1 MKSLRCTVITPMVL
15 LCGLVAGN
23 ASIASDSTTAP
34 REPGVWQK
42 HTYNFQFMGFT
53 TTYSCDGLAYK
64 LKVLLLAAGARSDLK
79 SIPGACSRGYG
90 RPDKFAQATLTF
102 YTLSPAAG
110 AKDAEGPRVD
120 GAWRSIVF
128 GTRSPRELALGDCE
142 LVEQFRNNLLPMFTA
157 RDVNSQTTCVPHQES
172 GSNINLKFEAFAPA
186 AVKAANA
193 R

>member
-1 MKSLRCTVITPMVL
+1 MKSHYTVIVMTIL
-15 LCGLVAGN
+15 LC
-23 ASIASDSTTAP
+23 SIVSGSACFADDSSTA

-64 LKVLLLAAGARSDLK
+64 IKVLLLAAGARSDSK
-79 SIPGACSRGYG
+79 STPGACSRGYG
-90 RPDKFAQATLTF
+90 SPDKFAQARLTF

-110 AKDAEGPRVD
+110 DKNAEGPRVD

-157 RDVNSQTTCVPHQES
+157 RNVNDQMTCVPHQDS
-172 GSNINLKFEAFAPA
+172 GSVINLKFETFAPA
-186 AVKAANA
+186 PAKVANA
-193 R
+193 P

>member
-1 MKSLRCTVITPMVL
+1 MKSHYTVIVMTIL
-15 LCGLVAGN
+15 LYSIISGN
-23 ASIASDSTTAP
+23 ACFADDSSTA
-34 REPGVWQK
+34 REPGIWQK

-64 LKVLLLAAGARSDLK
+64 IKVLLLAAGARSDSK
-79 SIPGACSRGYG
+79 STPGACSRDYG
-90 RPDKFAQATLTF
+90 SPDKFAQARLTF

-110 AKDAEGPRVD
+110 DKNAEGPRVD

-157 RDVNSQTTCVPHQES
+157 RNVNDQMTCVPHQDS
-172 GSNINLKFEAFAPA
+172 GSVINLKFETFAPA
-186 AVKAANA
+186 PAKVANA

>member
-1 MKSLRCTVITPMVL
+1 MKSLRCNLMTPMVL
-15 LCGLVAGN
+15 LCGVA
-23 ASIASDSTTAP
+23 AWSVSFASDSSTAP

-79 SIPGACSRGYG
+79 STPGACSRGYG
-90 RPDKFAQATLTF
+90 TPDKFAQAALTF

-110 AKDAEGPRVD
+110 DKDAEGPRVD

-142 LVEQFRNNLLPMFTA
+142 LVEQFRRSLLPMFTA
-157 RDVNSQTTCVPHQES
+157 RNVNDQMTCVPHQES
-172 GSNINLKFEAFAPA
+172 GSVINLSFEAFAA
-186 AVKAANA
+186 AAKVANA
-193 R
+193 H